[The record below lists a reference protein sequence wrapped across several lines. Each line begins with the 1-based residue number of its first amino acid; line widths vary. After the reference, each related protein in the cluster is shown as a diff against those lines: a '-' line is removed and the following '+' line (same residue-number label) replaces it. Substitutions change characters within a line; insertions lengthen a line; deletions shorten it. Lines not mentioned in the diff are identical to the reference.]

1 MHLGAWAVMGGA
13 TRQTSLY
20 KEARVTRSFL
30 AALANNSLLNDLQL
44 VPEGNISA
52 GRWRIEILS
61 GLTVALALV
70 PEAVAF
76 AFVAG
81 VHPLVG
87 LYAAFIVGL
96 ITAVIGGRPGMISGA
111 TGALA
116 VVMVALVAQHGVE
129 YLFATVILMG
139 IIQIAVGLL
148 RWGKFIR
155 LVPHPVMLGFVN
167 GLAIVI
173 FLAQLSQFQ
182 KPGTAE
188 HGSGGHGMA
197 AGEWLAGTELSLMLA
212 LTVLTMAIIW
222 ATPKVTKVIPA
233 PLAGIGI
240 VALLV
245 IFFNIPVPRVGD
257 LAEIAG
263 GFPTFHNPFSF
274 AGNASVAQGIYGDL
288 LAPFTIETFW
298 IILPYAVILAAIG
311 LIESLLTL
319 NLVGAITGKRGGA
332 SQECVAQG
340 VANTVTGFFGGM
352 GGCAM
357 IGQSMI
363 NVNSGGRTRIA
374 GIAAALFLLAFIMI
388 GAPII
393 EQIPLAALVGV
404 MFMVVIGTFA
414 WNSFNIIR
422 KAPRTDAFVIILV
435 TITTVMYDL
444 ATAVVVGVIVSALAY
459 AWQNAKRIH
468 AKTHTTPE
476 GAKVYAIDGPL
487 FFGSTDGFDELFT
500 PEEDPSLVVID
511 FADSRVADQSA
522 LQAIEAVA
530 ARYEDVGKKVQ
541 LRHLS
546 RDCHELLTN
555 AGQLMVDS
563 DDDPNYAVAVDY
575 SVKTGQLAG
584 GH

>member
-1 MHLGAWAVMGGA
+1 M
-13 TRQTSLY
+13 TRTL
-20 KEARVTRSFL
+20 L
-30 AALANNSLLNDLQL
+30 AA
-44 VPEGNISA
+44 VA
-52 GRWRIEILS
+52 GRLSTSDLNIVQNGMSFDRLRIELLS

-96 ITAVIGGRPGMISGA
+96 ITALIGGRPGMISGA

-116 VVMVALVAQHGVE
+116 VVMVSLVAEHGVE
-129 YLFATVILMG
+129 YLFATVVLMG
-139 IIQIAVGLL
+139 IIQIAAGVFKL
-148 RWGKFIR
+148 GKFIR

-182 KPGTAE
+182 VPGSAE
-188 HGSGGHGMA
+188 HAGHGMA
-197 AGEWLAGTELSLMLA
+197 NGEWLSGLPLYLMLGLVA
-212 LTVLTMAIIW
+212 LTMAVIW
-222 ATPKVTKVIPA
+222 LLPRVTTIIPA
-233 PLAGIGI
+233 PLAGIAVTAAI
-240 VALLV
+240 VIGFGLD
-245 IFFNIPVPRVGD
+245 VPRVGD
-257 LAEIAG
+257 MASIEG
-263 GFPTFHNPFSF
+263 GLPAFHIP
-274 AGNASVAQGIYGDL
+274 AVPMTL
-288 LAPFTIETFW
+288 ETLW
-298 IILPYAVILAAIG
+298 IILPYALILAAIG

-319 NLVGAITGKRGGA
+319 NLVGEITGERGGA

-340 VANTVTGFFGGM
+340 VANTVTGVFGGM

-363 NVNSGGRTRIA
+363 NVKSGGRTRIA
-374 GIAAALFLLAFIMI
+374 GTAAALFLLVFILFA
-388 GAPII
+388 APLI

-414 WNSFNIIR
+414 WNSLKILT
-422 KAPRTDAFVIILV
+422 KVPLTDAVVIVLV
-435 TITTVMYDL
+435 TVVTVLTDL

-459 AWQNAKRIH
+459 AWQNATRIH
-468 AKTHTTPE
+468 AKTYETPE
-476 GAKVYAIDGPL
+476 GAKVYQVQGPL
-487 FFGSTDGFDELFT
+487 FFGSAEGFNELFDV
-500 PEEDPSLVVID
+500 ENDPGRVVVD

-522 LQAIEAVA
+522 LQAIEKLAG
-530 ARYEDVGKKVQ
+530 RYEAAGKRIE

-546 RDCHELLTN
+546 RDCHRLLTK
-555 AGQLMVDS
+555 AGHLMIDS
-563 DDDPNYAVAVDY
+563 DDDPDYQIATNY
-575 SVKTGQLAG
+575 SVRTGILG

>member
-1 MHLGAWAVMGGA
+1 MDTNEM
-13 TRQTSLY
+13 T
-20 KEARVTRSFL
+20 
-30 AALANNSLLNDLQL
+30 
-44 VPEGNISA
+44 A
-52 GRWRIEILS
+52 GRWRIELLS

-96 ITAVIGGRPGMISGA
+96 ITALIGGRPGMISGA

-116 VVMVALVAQHGVE
+116 VVMVSLVAQHGVE
-129 YLFATVILMG
+129 YLFATVVLMG
-139 IIQIAVGLL
+139 LIQIFVGIM

-173 FLAQLSQFQ
+173 FLAQLTQF
-182 KPGTAE
+182 KVPGTVV
-188 HGSGGHGMA
+188 SDGHGMTG
-197 AGEWLAGTELSLMLA
+197 GEWMTGAPLITMLGLTA
-212 LTVLTMAIIW
+212 LTMLIIW
-222 ATPKVTKVIPA
+222 IMPRITKAIPA

-240 VALLV
+240 VAALV
-245 IFFNIPVPRVGD
+245 IVMGIDVPRVGD
-257 LAEIAG
+257 LASISG
-263 GFPTFHNPFSF
+263 GLPSFHVPM
-274 AGNASVAQGIYGDL
+274 VPL
-288 LAPFTIETFW
+288 TWETFE
-298 IILPYAVILAAIG
+298 IILPYALILSAIG

-319 NLVGAITGKRGGA
+319 NLVGEITNKRGGS

-363 NVNSGGRTRIA
+363 NVKSGGRTRVA
-374 GIAAALFLLAFIMI
+374 GISAALFLLLFIVVA
-388 GAPII
+388 APAI

-414 WNSFNIIR
+414 WNSLRILAR
-422 KAPRTDAFVIILV
+422 VPRTDAFVIVLV
-435 TITTVMYDL
+435 TVVTVMTDL
-444 ATAVVVGVIVSALAY
+444 AIAVVVGVIVSALAY
-459 AWQNAKRIH
+459 AWGNATRIY
-468 AKTHTTPE
+468 AKSYATPE
-476 GAKVYAIDGPL
+476 GAKVYQVQGPL
-487 FFGSTDGFDELFT
+487 FFGSSDGFVELFDVQQ
-500 PEEDPSLVVID
+500 DPGEVIVD
-511 FADSRVADQSA
+511 FADSRVVDQSA
-522 LQAIEAVA
+522 LQAIEAIA
-530 ARYEDVGKKVQ
+530 TKYEDAGKRIQ

-546 RDCHELLTN
+546 PDCHRLLKK
-555 AGQLMVDS
+555 AGHLVVDS
-563 DDDPNYAVAVDY
+563 DDDPDYGLAVDY
-575 SVKTGQLAG
+575 GVRTGILSG